1 MVRNDVEIVNTKMN
15 HIMVSFLDYYN
26 SIFIDRVPCK
36 HKNWQLDGI

>member
-26 SIFIDRVPCK
+26 SIFIDRVPYK